1 MNHPRR
7 FRKPGKLVAHAT
19 PSLAYSLR
27 RKQRKHHSEQNSA
40 QPCSPQSRF
49 SQSSCHTH
57 QRCSSKPLTSSN
69 WHDPPVHRGSPRTF
83 SRNFKATRLSLQ
95 DFAEFFPMLS
105 RHQKISNV
113 TAIDRS
119 RGALPELQPSGNDV
133 SVSKS
138 WCLSTIIAL
147 QRRTKNCDEASSNES
162 QLFETTSSCAKTQ
175 SSGD

>member
-1 MNHPRR
+1 
-7 FRKPGKLVAHAT
+7 
-19 PSLAYSLR
+19 
-27 RKQRKHHSEQNSA
+27 
-40 QPCSPQSRF
+40 
-49 SQSSCHTH
+49 
-57 QRCSSKPLTSSN
+57 
-69 WHDPPVHRGSPRTF
+69 
-83 SRNFKATRLSLQ
+83 
-95 DFAEFFPMLS
+95 MLS